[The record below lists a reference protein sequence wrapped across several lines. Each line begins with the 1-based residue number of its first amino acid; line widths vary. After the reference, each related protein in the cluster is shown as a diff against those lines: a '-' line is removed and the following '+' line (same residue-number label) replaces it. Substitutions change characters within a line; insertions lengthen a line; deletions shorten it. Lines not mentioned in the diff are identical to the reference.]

1 MLLMDR
7 YKIFLDVRYI
17 LFVTMNYEL
26 LYEVK
31 YLSLACGGGRRR
43 VVEEAAGRSPC
54 RRARRLHA

>member
-7 YKIFLDVRYI
+7 YKILLDLRYI
-17 LFVTMNYEL
+17 LYVAMNYEL

-31 YLSLACGGGRRR
+31 YLSLACGGGRR
-43 VVEEAAGRSPC
+43 VVEEAVGRSLC